1 MAEKTKSRLGCV
13 VLLVA
18 LAAAA
23 WLGRGTIAGWLAGFE
38 IGLRSAP
45 SERLAEQAEDKIERL
60 FRLGLTD
67 PVRFSEAE
75 LQSLLTYRALPGFPR
90 GIEDPQ
96 IDVQDSVVVI
106 SALIRPED
114 LESAGPDAV
123 MSLLADTSRVI
134 SAVTPSIRRPGLLA
148 VTVETLQVGSFVV
161 PSLMIPML
169 VATLSEQGVSTSGAA
184 LVAPVP
190 QDVARVEIEGDD
202 VILVPADQP

>member
-1 MAEKTKSRLGCV
+1 MAKNTKSRLGCLV
-13 VLLVA
+13 VLGV

-45 SERLAEQAEDKIERL
+45 SERLAQQAEGKIERL
-60 FRLGLTD
+60 FRLGLTE

-75 LQSLLTYRALPGFPR
+75 LQSLLTYRALPDFPP

-96 IDVQDSVVVI
+96 VDVQDSVVVV
-106 SALIRPED
+106 SALVRPDD
-114 LESAGPDAV
+114 LESSGPDAV

-169 VATLSEQGVSTSGAA
+169 VATLSEQGLSTSGAA

-190 QDVARVEIEGDD
+190 RDVARVEIDGDD
-202 VILVPADQP
+202 VVLSPAEQP